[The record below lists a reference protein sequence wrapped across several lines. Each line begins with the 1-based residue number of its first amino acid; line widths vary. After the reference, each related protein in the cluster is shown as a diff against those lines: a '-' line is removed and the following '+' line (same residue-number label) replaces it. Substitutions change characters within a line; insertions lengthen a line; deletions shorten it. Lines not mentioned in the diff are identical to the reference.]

1 MKMAK
6 TWLEG
11 LNPTTAGEMLG
22 EFEGMTLEEVVEKLE
37 DYGLTLDE
45 DFTIDYLDDI
55 QIGGYWSDDCYEI
68 EFGYETKKVEAW
80 GWRGAWE

>member
-1 MKMAK
+1 MNMVK

-22 EFEGMTLEEVVEKLE
+22 EFEDMTLQEVVEKLE
-37 DYGLTLDE
+37 GYGLTLDE

-55 QIGGYWSDDCYEI
+55 QIGEYWSDDCYEI
-68 EFGYETKKVEAW
+68 EFGYETQKVEAW